1 MSNLI
6 SSVDVANTLNKWYL
20 HIKKREVSQAVE
32 LRDDIQEMLGEME
45 ENQDVLLYFNILDY
59 RFKVLMED
67 LVGQPT
73 ITESERVKTD
83 DMLRFYFY
91 LFKGM
96 YESAKNNYS
105 EALVLF
111 RVAERQ
117 LDKVHD
123 EIEKAEFHYKIGTLY
138 YFNKVTLLS
147 HHHLQT
153 AKDIYKG
160 HEGYS
165 IQTINCNMLLA
176 LNLIDDGRLDKA
188 ERMLLDCVDRLIE
201 KNDKRLLA
209 LAYYDLGFLKI
220 QDDHHIEAIEYFNK
234 AISADDLKQSAPV
247 SYLQCAYEFAR
258 SSYKSNQLDQA
269 ISWVAEGKSFSK
281 EQQNTNFILKF
292 NILEKC
298 YTTPRESYEDIK
310 KGLCLLEERKAYV
323 DIEALAPDV
332 ASIYKKLNLYEES
345 NYFLELALKSCTLIG
360 KEVI

>member
-1 MSNLI
+1 MESI
-6 SSVDVANTLNKWYL
+6 ASVDVANTLNNWYL

-32 LRDDIQEMLGEME
+32 LRDEIEDMIDKME

-67 LVGQPT
+67 VSGQPT
-73 ITESERVKTD
+73 ITESERIKTD

-105 EALVLF
+105 EALSLF

-147 HHHLQT
+147 YHHLQI

-160 HEGYS
+160 HDGYR

-176 LNLIDDGRLDKA
+176 LNLIDDGRIEKA
-188 ERMLLDCVDRLIE
+188 ERMLLECVDKLIE
-201 KNDKRLLA
+201 YNDKRLLA

-220 QDDHHIEAIEYFNK
+220 QDDSHIDALGYFNK
-234 AISADDLKQSAPV
+234 AISTDNLKQSAPV
-247 SYLQCAYEFAR
+247 SYLQCVYEFAR
-258 SSYKSNQLDQA
+258 SSYKSNQFEQA
-269 ISWVAEGKSFSK
+269 LSWVAEGKNFSK

-298 YTTPRESYEDIK
+298 YTAPKNNIEDIK
-310 KGLCLLEERKAYV
+310 KGLGLLEERKAYV
-323 DIEALAPDV
+323 DIEALAPDI

-345 NYFLELALKSCTLIG
+345 NYFLELALKSSILTG